1 MEMRSDNGSNLV
13 SAQRELRQSIE
24 EWNQSRIHDI
34 LRQKE
39 ISWKFNPPY
48 ASHMG
53 GIWERQIRTVRR
65 ILLAL
70 LKQQTLDDEGLATLM
85 CQVEAVVNSRPIT
98 VVSSDSRDPEPLTPN
113 HLLLLRSGAKL
124 PPGVFVQAD
133 LYGKRRWKQV
143 QYLADVFWRRWIR
156 EYLPALQERQKWLHP
171 RRNLSVGDIVLLVD
185 EQTPRNLWPMGRV
198 SETFPG
204 RDGLVRSVR
213 VKTRSTSF
221 IRPIDKLCLLEPV

>member
-1 MEMRSDNGSNLV
+1 MDMDSFIHAFQRFISRRGQPVEMRSDNGSNLV
-13 SAQRELRQSIE
+13 GAQRELRQSIE

-133 LYGKRRWKQV
+133 LYGKR
-143 QYLADVFWRRWIR
+143 LI
-156 EYLPALQERQKWLHP
+156 LIWLNGTSAH
-171 RRNLSVGDIVLLVD
+171 
-185 EQTPRNLWPMGRV
+185 MGHF
-198 SETFPG
+198 SA
-204 RDGLVRSVR
+204 
-213 VKTRSTSF
+213 
-221 IRPIDKLCLLEPV
+221 

>member
-1 MEMRSDNGSNLV
+1 MDMDSFIHAFQRFISRRGQPVEMRSDNGSNLV
-13 SAQRELRQSIE
+13 GAQRELRQSIE

-98 VVSSDSRDPEPLTPN
+98 VVSIELFSFSNVVSDSVSFGPLEMFRCVRSSSEQNVFVEPLSSNAYVSTYCSPTCD
-113 HLLLLRSGAKL
+113 LTTTGTIGSATL
-124 PPGVFVQAD
+124 GVVVGVLCA
-133 LYGKRRWKQV
+133 
-143 QYLADVFWRRWIR
+143 
-156 EYLPALQERQKWLHP
+156 PAP
-171 RRNLSVGDIVLLVD
+171 
-185 EQTPRNLWPMGRV
+185 
-198 SETFPG
+198 
-204 RDGLVRSVR
+204 VR
-213 VKTRSTSF
+213 
-221 IRPIDKLCLLEPV
+221 L